1 MFVLFPLGRLR
12 RKVSRA
18 KGDPFIQILEYC
30 TLYLKFKTHPWISN
44 YVSAKFSR
52 WHLGINSFWRQL
64 GSSLEFSFWHL
75 GIKSVW
81 HQLRYPLGFE
91 IPGYSFSGIFLCFP
105 HVGVYSAYLFVWSYI
120 FPRWV
125 FTVLLLSWG
134 TTLSWLSRNNI
145 FATCN
150 ITQIVFGSNNHCSRL
165 SWLQQAQFS
174 IHVLMLLE

>member
-18 KGDPFIQILEYC
+18 KGGPFIQILEYC

-105 HVGVYSAYLFVWSYI
+105 PLGFTLLICSCGATYFPVGYLLYYSFLGELH
-120 FPRWV
+120 WV
-125 FTVLLLSWG
+125 GCPETISLLHA
-134 TTLSWLSRNNI
+134 I
-145 FATCN
+145 
-150 ITQIVFGSNNHCSRL
+150 
-165 SWLQQAQFS
+165 
-174 IHVLMLLE
+174 